1 MALPDVQSWRPQSR
15 FKLTRVGIQG
25 IKKQVYIQRPERT
38 VQLIVTMDVFVDLPA
53 SKKGSDLS
61 RNSEVI
67 EEVVEQ
73 TAREPSPSLEDLCG
87 DIAERLLEK
96 HEYATRSEVCA
107 SADYF
112 LDRFTPNGRK
122 TMEPYRLMAEVI
134 ATEVQVQQFIG
145 VEVTGMTACP
155 CAMESIRQSE
165 GTEARMTHN
174 QRNVATVIM
183 ESRGQVDADDLID
196 IAEASMSSPTYEILK
211 RNDEKDVVVNA
222 HDNPKFVEDVVRD
235 LLKNILARYPDLPDD
250 VEIVARSTSL
260 ESIHKHNAF
269 AERVTTLGE
278 LKERES

>member
-87 DIAERLLEK
+87 DIAKRLLEK

-134 ATEVQVQQFIG
+134 ATEARVQQFIG

-235 LLKNILARYPDLPDD
+235 LLKNILERYPDLPDD

>member
-87 DIAERLLEK
+87 DIAKRLLEK

-134 ATEVQVQQFIG
+134 ATEAQVQQFIG

-235 LLKNILARYPDLPDD
+235 LLKNILERYPDLPDD